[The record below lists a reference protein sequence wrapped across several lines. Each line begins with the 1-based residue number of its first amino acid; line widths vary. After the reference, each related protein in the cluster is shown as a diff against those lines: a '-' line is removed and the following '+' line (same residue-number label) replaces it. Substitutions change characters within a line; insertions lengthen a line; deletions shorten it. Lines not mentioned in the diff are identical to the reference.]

1 MKMIKDEIATRHT
14 SFAVAMTQ
22 SRAVIAKEP
31 SGDCGNLII
40 RKDEISRYA
49 RNDRELISQ

>member
-1 MKMIKDEIATRHT
+1 MIKEEIAPRHT

-22 SRAVIAKEP
+22 SRVVIAREP

-40 RKDEISRYA
+40 RKNEISRYA